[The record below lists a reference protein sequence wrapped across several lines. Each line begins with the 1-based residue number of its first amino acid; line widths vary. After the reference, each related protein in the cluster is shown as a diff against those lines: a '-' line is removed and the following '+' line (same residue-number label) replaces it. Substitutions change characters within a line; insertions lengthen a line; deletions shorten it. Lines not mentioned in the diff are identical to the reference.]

1 MNHLNWEGRVHRSG
15 MLLQNIKATLADVD
29 ELRERFDLIEPDAV
43 YRFYHYSSKVFHST
57 QPLIRAALALFE
69 RLSPE
74 GIPLNEWFM
83 KIAQSALA

>member
-1 MNHLNWEGRVHRSG
+1 MC
-15 MLLQNIKATLADVD
+15 
-29 ELRERFDLIEPDAV
+29 
-43 YRFYHYSSKVFHST
+43 RFYHYSSKVFDST
-57 QPLIRAALALFE
+57 QPLIRVALALFE